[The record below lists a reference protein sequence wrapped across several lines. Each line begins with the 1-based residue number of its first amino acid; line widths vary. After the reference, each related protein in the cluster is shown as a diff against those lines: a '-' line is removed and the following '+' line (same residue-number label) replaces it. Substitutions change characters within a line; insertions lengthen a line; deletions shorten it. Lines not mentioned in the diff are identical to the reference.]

1 MNISVSNLGW
11 NKSENTKVLNFLSS
25 KKVKNIEFALNKLL
39 ENHET
44 KKKSKILNYYKKKN
58 INLSS
63 AQSLLYGYKDS
74 FIFGSKKQR
83 YNFTKNIQTNLKKI
97 KFFNTKAVVFGS
109 PQNKKI
115 FKKNKKILDKIAY
128 NEFKKIASISKKLK
142 IVFCL
147 EANPIIYNCDYI
159 KKTSEALKLV
169 KKINSE
175 YFKLN
180 IDTGTIIANN
190 ESIKFINKNNLK
202 YIGHVQ
208 VSVPYLKSIFT
219 NQSYLKKITLILR
232 MLKKLEYK
240 NNISLETLN
249 IGLSEL
255 KKNVHFILR
264 SIK

>member
-1 MNISVSNLGW
+1 M
-11 NKSENTKVLNFLSS
+11 
-25 KKVKNIEFALNKLL
+25 
-39 ENHET
+39 
-44 KKKSKILNYYKKKN
+44 
-58 INLSS
+58 
-63 AQSLLYGYKDS
+63 
-74 FIFGSKKQR
+74 
-83 YNFTKNIQTNLKKI
+83 
-97 KFFNTKAVVFGS
+97 
-109 PQNKKI
+109 
-115 FKKNKKILDKIAY
+115 
-128 NEFKKIASISKKLK
+128 K